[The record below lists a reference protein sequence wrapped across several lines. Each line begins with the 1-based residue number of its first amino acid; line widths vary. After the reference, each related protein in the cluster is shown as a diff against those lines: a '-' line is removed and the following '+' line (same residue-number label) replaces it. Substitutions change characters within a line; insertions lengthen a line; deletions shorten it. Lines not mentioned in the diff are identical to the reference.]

1 MLFPFVRRAGCA
13 LLIAGSL
20 AAPVFAQTAQPTP
33 EHLALARA
41 VLDFTGA
48 GTSFDG
54 VVPKLLEDARNVILR
69 TRPTLQADLDAA
81 IFQLNTKLA
90 NRDEELLTSIAKVY
104 ASKFSEAELKE
115 IAGFY
120 QSPTGQKM
128 TAALPDVLRES
139 FVFAQDWSR
148 RMSVEVMS
156 QIRAEMAKK
165 GHDI

>member
-20 AAPVFAQTAQPTP
+20 AAPAFAQTAQPTP

-81 IFQLNTKLA
+81 ILQLNTKLA

-165 GHDI
+165 GHEI